1 MRILKKVSSYAMVG
15 GLGAVLVVGLV
26 GCEKRENAQES
37 NTLQEAAK
45 KQGAFVVIEHNK
57 DGSYRIV
64 EEYPS
69 STTRV
74 ILRESNGSERI
85 LSKEELD
92 KLVAEASQKVENNQS
107 ALVNP
112 QIHAGMSL
120 GEVILASAAGA
131 IIGSWLGN
139 KLFNNSTY
147 QHQRRTTFKN
157 PTAYERSVKNFQ
169 TKPPQKVSPLKSGFF
184 KPTTTKK
191 STGFRSFSFGG

>member
-26 GCEKRENAQES
+26 GCESKESQEQQNA
-37 NTLQEAAK
+37 LQEASK
-45 KQGAFVVIEHNK
+45 KQGAFVVIEHSK
-57 DGSYRIV
+57 DGSYKIV

-92 KLVAEASQKVENNQS
+92 KLIAQASQKLESNQS

-112 QIHAGMSL
+112 QIHSGMSL

-139 KLFNNSTY
+139 KLFNNPTY
-147 QHQRRTTFKN
+147 QQQRRTTFKN
-157 PTAYERSVKNFQ
+157 PTAYEKSIKNFQ
-169 TKPPQKVSPLKSGFF
+169 TKPTKKVSAVKSGFF
-184 KPTTTKK
+184 KTTPKK
-191 STGFRSFSFGG
+191 SSTFRSFSFGG

>member
-26 GCEKRENAQES
+26 GCESKESQEQQNA
-37 NTLQEAAK
+37 LQEASK
-45 KQGAFVVIEHNK
+45 KQGAFVVIEHSK
-57 DGSYRIV
+57 DGSYKIV

-92 KLVAEASQKVENNQS
+92 KLIAQASQKLESNQS

-112 QIHAGMSL
+112 QIHSGMSL

-139 KLFNNSTY
+139 KLFNNPTY
-147 QHQRRTTFKN
+147 QQQRQTTFKN
-157 PTAYERSVKNFQ
+157 PTAYEKSIKNFQ
-169 TKPPQKVSPLKSGFF
+169 TKPTKKVSAIKSGFF
-184 KPTTTKK
+184 KPSSKK
-191 STGFRSFSFGG
+191 SSTVKSFSFGG